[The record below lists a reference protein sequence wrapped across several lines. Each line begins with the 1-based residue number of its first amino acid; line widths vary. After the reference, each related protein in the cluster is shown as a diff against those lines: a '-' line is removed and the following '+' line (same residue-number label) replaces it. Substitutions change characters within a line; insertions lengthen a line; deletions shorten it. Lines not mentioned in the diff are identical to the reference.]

1 MSAASRA
8 LSTAARMRILALPL
22 TSGSAS
28 SGKYTYYHF
37 QLPPRDPGK
46 EGARPSLLKRA
57 TGKAAELW
65 AGFGKAP
72 EGNWKVSFIFF

>member
-1 MSAASRA
+1 MSSASRTLA
-8 LSTAARMRILALPL
+8 SVARMRILALPL

-28 SGKYTYYHF
+28 SGKYTYYHV
-37 QLPPRDPGK
+37 QMPPRKPEK

-72 EGNWKVSFIFF
+72 EGSWKVCI